1 MKPRLLVI
9 SHVLPFPRSSGQQ
22 QRVYYKLKALRDHF
36 TIIFLTS
43 VARENKQE
51 TEEKLLELCDEVIL
65 LDAVYGKTAATR
77 FIHRII
83 GGAYSL
89 CTGLKFSNYVL
100 DFLEFTPQR
109 LAAILEQAAPE
120 VVLYEYWHAQK
131 SLALFQERRI
141 PTVLDMHNVLWQSR
155 ARQMI
160 GSRAPE
166 WWKRYAVQS
175 YRRREETAWKR
186 YDALITINA
195 GEHAYVR
202 DRLTNGQ
209 RLFYAP
215 MGTDLDVWPYRWL
228 PSQPPRLAYYGGL
241 GSEHNQQDALACYTR
256 VMPEVWK
263 EIPDAEL
270 WIVGSNPPRTIT
282 ELAWDGRVQV
292 TGFVENVVEILSTMS
307 LVLCPWT
314 GTYGFRS
321 RLIEVMAVGVPVIT
335 TEEAVHGM
343 GMQNGEGII
352 LSDIQRF
359 AEQSIRLLRNR
370 EDLERQSMSARNQ
383 VEKSFSHEVT
393 YGNLAKEMT
402 ATLALRNQPKH
413 EVSR

>member
-65 LDAVYGKTAATR
+65 LDAAYGKSAATR
-77 FIHRII
+77 FIRRIM

-89 CTGLKFSNYVL
+89 CTGLKFSNYVM
-100 DFLEFTPQR
+100 DFLEFTPKR

-131 SLALFQERRI
+131 SLALFQERGI

-155 ARQMI
+155 ARQLS

-175 YRRREETAWKR
+175 YRRHEEAAWKR

-195 GEHAYVR
+195 GEHTYVR

-215 MGTDLDVWPYRWL
+215 MGTDLEAWPYRWL

-270 WIVGSNPPRTIT
+270 WIVGSNPPQTIT
-282 ELAWDGRVQV
+282 ELARDGRVQV
-292 TGFVENVVEILSTMS
+292 TGFVDNVVEVLSTMS
-307 LVLCPWT
+307 LVLCPWS

-321 RLIEVMAVGVPVIT
+321 RLIEVMAVGVPVVT
-335 TEEAVHGM
+335 THDAVFGM
-343 GMQNGEGII
+343 GFQNEVGVFTEDIARFSSRALQL
-352 LSDIQRF
+352 LSNPEELNR
-359 AEQSIRLLRNR
+359 QSIF
-370 EDLERQSMSARNQ
+370 ARKQ
-383 VEKSFSHEVT
+383 VESLFSYVATYEKMAKELKSIVSFS
-393 YGNLAKEMT
+393 N
-402 ATLALRNQPKH
+402 N
-413 EVSR
+413 